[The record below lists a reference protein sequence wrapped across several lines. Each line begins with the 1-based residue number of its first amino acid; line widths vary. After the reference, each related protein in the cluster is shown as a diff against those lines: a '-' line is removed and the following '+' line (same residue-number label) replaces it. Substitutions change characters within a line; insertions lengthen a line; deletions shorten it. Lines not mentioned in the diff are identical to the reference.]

1 MTSVLHKGLL
11 AWLVLSLL
19 GCTTTRAMTSVTPER
34 ARAEL
39 QVGDRV
45 RLTTLSGQRWE
56 LKLSAVSDTQ
66 LSGVTP
72 RGQILSFHYADL
84 RSVESTRFS
93 GAKTAGAALG
103 VLLVLYAVAIYA
115 IYAFVK
121 ALEDGFSAH

>member
-1 MTSVLHKGLL
+1 MTTVLHKGLL
-11 AWLVLSLL
+11 LWLVLSLL

-56 LKLSAVSDTQ
+56 LKLRAVSDTQ

-93 GAKTAGAALG
+93 PEKTVGAMGVVAVTYIVLVAVLSAAL
-103 VLLVLYAVAIYA
+103 AK
-115 IYAFVK
+115 AF
-121 ALEDGFSAH
+121 ADSFFQH